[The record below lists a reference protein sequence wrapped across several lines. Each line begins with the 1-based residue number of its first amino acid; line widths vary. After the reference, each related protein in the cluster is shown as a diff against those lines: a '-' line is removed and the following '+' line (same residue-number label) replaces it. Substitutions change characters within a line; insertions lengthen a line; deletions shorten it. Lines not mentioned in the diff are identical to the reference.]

1 MSDAHHDD
9 HDHAHTSTVGY
20 LIVFGALV
28 CLTFFTWFTAVFFD
42 LGSAGNIILAMVIAF
57 TKASLVLYFFM
68 HLRESPKIVKI
79 TGIAGFIFVGIML
92 MYLVTD
98 FVSRQDSA
106 IDIPEGVPWSAT
118 DNNLPV
124 DYELI
129 EGPPKAHH

>member
-1 MSDAHHDD
+1 MSDDHHD
-9 HDHAHTSTVGY
+9 HDHAHTSTTGY

-28 CLTFFTWFTAVFFD
+28 FLTFFTWFTAVFFD
-42 LGSAGNIILAMVIAF
+42 LGHTGNIALALVIAC

-68 HLRESPKIVKI
+68 HLRESPKIVKV
-79 TGIAGFIFVGIML
+79 TGIAGFFFVGIML

-98 FVSRQDSA
+98 FAARENSA
-106 IDIPEGVPWSAT
+106 IDIPEGEPWSAT
-118 DNNLPV
+118 DNSLPV

>member
-9 HDHAHTSTVGY
+9 HDHAHTSTAGY

-28 CLTFFTWFTAVFFD
+28 FLTFFTWFTAVFFD
-42 LGSAGNIILAMVIAF
+42 FGSAGNIALALVIAC

-79 TGIAGFIFVGIML
+79 TGITGFIFVGIML

-98 FVSRQDSA
+98 FVSRDGSA
-106 IDIPEGVPWSAT
+106 IDIPEGQPWSAT

-129 EGPPKAHH
+129 QGPPKAHH

>member
-1 MSDAHHDD
+1 MSDDHHD
-9 HDHAHTSTVGY
+9 DHAHTSTAGY
-20 LIVFGALV
+20 LIVFGVLV

-42 LGSAGNIILAMVIAF
+42 FGSVGNIALALIIAF
-57 TKASLVLYFFM
+57 TKATLVLYFFM

-98 FVSRQDSA
+98 FISRQDSA

-118 DNNLPV
+118 DNSLPV
-124 DYELI
+124 DFELI